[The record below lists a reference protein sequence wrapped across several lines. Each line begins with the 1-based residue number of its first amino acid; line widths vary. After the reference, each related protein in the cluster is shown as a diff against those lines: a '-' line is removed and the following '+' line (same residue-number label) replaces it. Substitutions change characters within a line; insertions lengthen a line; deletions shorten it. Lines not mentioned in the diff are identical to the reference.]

1 VTTGSHDKILSGLRV
16 LDFTDALAGPFCA
29 RYLADCGCEVI
40 NVERPDGKVARFLPY
55 FKDGHCAE
63 YIQNHCGKKSIALDL
78 KAEGARDLILE
89 LVRVS
94 DIVLENFRPGVMAG
108 LKLDYPAL
116 KEVNPAIIMC
126 SISGWGQTGPQAEMI
141 GVDLLVQASRGIAHM
156 STKAGE
162 RPNFVGFAVSDIL
175 AALNAFGA
183 ICAALYRRSITG
195 EGEYIDIAMADCA
208 LASLGNAFGTHILSK
223 GKDEMRYMVGS
234 FSPSMSPNGAYKGRD
249 GYLVVFVRTDELWAL
264 LTKVMGKPE
273 LATDP
278 RFNTVENRLKH
289 NEEVTE
295 IMDEWVQQFER
306 VSDVAALLQSHHI
319 LASPVLSIAQ
329 VIEEDPQSKA
339 REMIAEMPHPT
350 LGPFKYLN
358 TPLRFQNSKA
368 YVDEPPPVAIGEHT
382 EYVLRNVLRLDDEEI
397 KKLRKERVVF
407 GPENQTTL

>member
-1 VTTGSHDKILSGLRV
+1 MTTDSHNKILRGLRV

-40 NVERPDGKVARFLPY
+40 NVERPDGKIARFLPY

-63 YIQNHCGKKSIALDL
+63 FIQNHCGKKSVALDL
-78 KAEGARDLILE
+78 KAAGARDLILK
-89 LVRVS
+89 LVKAS

-108 LKLDYPAL
+108 LKLDYTAL
-116 KEVNPAIIMC
+116 REVNPSIIMC

-141 GVDLLVQASRGIAHM
+141 GVDLLVQASRGIAQM

-162 RPNFVGFAVSDIL
+162 RPNFVGFAVTDIL

-249 GYLVVFVRTDELWAL
+249 GYLVVFVRTDELWTL
-264 LTKVMGKPE
+264 LTEIMGKPE

-306 VSDVAALLQSHHI
+306 VSDVAALLQSYHI
-319 LASPVLSIAQ
+319 LASPVLSMAQ

-382 EYVLRNVLRLDDEEI
+382 EYVLRNVLRLDDGAI
-397 KKLRKERVVF
+397 KKLREEHVVF
-407 GPENQTTL
+407 GPES

>member
-1 VTTGSHDKILSGLRV
+1 
-16 LDFTDALAGPFCA
+16 
-29 RYLADCGCEVI
+29 
-40 NVERPDGKVARFLPY
+40 
-55 FKDGHCAE
+55 
-63 YIQNHCGKKSIALDL
+63 
-78 KAEGARDLILE
+78 
-89 LVRVS
+89 
-94 DIVLENFRPGVMAG
+94 MAG

-116 KEVNPAIIMC
+116 KEVNPSIIMC

-141 GVDLLVQASRGIAHM
+141 GVDLLVQASRGIAYM

-162 RPNFVGFAVSDIL
+162 RPNFVGFAVTDIL
-175 AALNAFGA
+175 AGLNAFGA

-249 GYLVVFVRTDELWAL
+249 GYLVVFVRTDELWTL
-264 LTKVMGKPE
+264 LTEVMGKPE

-295 IMDEWVQQFER
+295 IMDEWVQQFEK
-306 VSDVAALLQSHHI
+306 VSDAAALLQSYHI

-382 EYVLRNVLRLDDEEI
+382 EYVLRNVLRLDDGAI
-397 KKLRKERVVF
+397 KKLREEHVVF
-407 GPENQTTL
+407 GPER

>member
-1 VTTGSHDKILSGLRV
+1 MTKGSKNKILSGLRV

-40 NVERPDGKVARFLPY
+40 NVERPTGKIARTLPY

-63 YIQNHCGKKSIALDL
+63 FIQNHCGKKSIALDL
-78 KAEGARDLILE
+78 KAEEARELILK
-89 LVRVS
+89 LVKIS
-94 DIVLENFRPGVMAG
+94 DVVLESFSPGVMAG

-162 RPNFVGFAVSDIL
+162 RPNFVGFAVTDIL

-195 EGEYIDIAMADCA
+195 EGEHIDIAMADCA
-208 LASLGNAFGTHILSK
+208 LSALTNAFGTYILSK
-223 GKDEMRYMVGS
+223 GEDEFRYMVGS
-234 FSPSMSPNGAYKGRD
+234 FSPSMSPNGAFKGRD
-249 GYLVVFVRTDELWAL
+249 GYVTVFARTDELWKL
-264 LTKVMGKPE
+264 LTEIMGRPE

-278 RFNTVENRLKH
+278 RFSTVASRLKH
-289 NEEVTE
+289 NDEVTE
-295 IMDEWVQQFER
+295 IMDNWVQKFEK

-319 LASPVLSIAQ
+319 LASPVLSMAQ
-329 VIEEDPQSKA
+329 VIEEDPQTKA
-339 REMIAEMPHPT
+339 REMIVPMLHPT

-358 TPLRFQNSKA
+358 TPLRFQNSLA
-368 YVDEPPPVAIGEHT
+368 GVDQPPPVAVGEHT
-382 EYVLRNVLRLDDEEI
+382 EYVLRDVLKLDGKTI
-397 KKLRKERVVF
+397 KRLRKERVVF
-407 GPENQTTL
+407 GPENQ

>member
-1 VTTGSHDKILSGLRV
+1 MTTDSHNKILSGLRV

-40 NVERPDGKVARFLPY
+40 NVERPEGKIARFLPY

-63 YIQNHCGKKSIALDL
+63 FIQNHCGKKSVALDL
-78 KAEGARDLILE
+78 KAAGARDLILK
-89 LVRVS
+89 LVKVS

-108 LKLDYPAL
+108 LKLDYTAL
-116 KEVNPAIIMC
+116 REVNPSIIMC

-141 GVDLLVQASRGIAHM
+141 GVDLLVQASRGIAYM

-162 RPNFVGFAVSDIL
+162 RPNFVGFAVTDIL

-249 GYLVVFVRTDELWAL
+249 GYLVVFVRTDELWTL
-264 LTKVMGKPE
+264 LTEIMGKPE

-295 IMDEWVQQFER
+295 IMDKWVQQFER
-306 VSDVAALLQSHHI
+306 VSDAAALLQSHHI
-319 LASPVLSIAQ
+319 LASPVLSIAE
-329 VIEEDPQSKA
+329 VIEGDPQSKA
-339 REMIAEMPHPT
+339 REMITEMPHPT

-358 TPLRFQNSKA
+358 TPLRFRNSKA

-382 EYVLRNVLRLDDEEI
+382 EYVLRSVLKLDDGAI
-397 KKLRKERVVF
+397 KKLREEHAVF
-407 GPENQTTL
+407 GPEN